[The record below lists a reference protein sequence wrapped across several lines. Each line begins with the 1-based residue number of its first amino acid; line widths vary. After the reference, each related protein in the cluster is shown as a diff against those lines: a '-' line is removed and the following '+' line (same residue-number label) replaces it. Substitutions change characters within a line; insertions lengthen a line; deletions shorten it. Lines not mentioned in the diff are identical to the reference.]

1 MGRVYFFYKRPQ
13 NIKLRGNKDI
23 KSGTSEISQ
32 HLNIME
38 GKVATFSVPACYKHL
53 PLLPERMIS
62 KTFRNTI
69 ISLMEEVA
77 TSITSRGY
85 HDSGYDQEP

>member
-13 NIKLRGNKDI
+13 NIKFRGNKDI

-53 PLLPERMIS
+53 ALLPERMIS

-77 TSITSRGY
+77 ASVISRGY
-85 HDSGYDQEP
+85 HDSGHDQEP